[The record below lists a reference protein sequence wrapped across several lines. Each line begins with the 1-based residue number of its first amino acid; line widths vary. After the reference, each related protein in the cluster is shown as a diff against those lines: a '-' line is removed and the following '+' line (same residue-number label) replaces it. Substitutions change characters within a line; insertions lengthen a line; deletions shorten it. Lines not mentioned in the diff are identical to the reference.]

1 MQQLEQSNG
10 SPVLSSDG
18 YCHLEFIATEAVLM
32 AGGKEN
38 VVGVVLQLPWQEG
51 MGAGSHQTYITENL
65 HGLEMAKKAQVNP
78 GYLRCTDL

>member
-38 VVGVVLQLPWQEG
+38 VVGVVLQLPWQER
-51 MGAGSHQTYITENL
+51 MGAGSHQTDITENL
-65 HGLEMAKKAQVNP
+65 HGLEMAKKPQVNP